1 MKPSVSFIQVTRNR
15 GFLNLW
21 INQILVQ
28 LSYNSLNFAL
38 IIWVFGL
45 TDSSTAVS
53 ALLFAVYLPA
63 VIFGLF
69 SGILID
75 LTDRKKIIMA
85 INILLAIFFVSL
97 IFLKESYAA
106 ILVIAFF
113 INTLGQFYAPAEAS
127 AIPLIVKP
135 KELLWANSL
144 FTTTLFSSFLIGF
157 GLSGPLINHFGI
169 DFVFG
174 MGAALLTLAFLL
186 ALRFPSII
194 NRASKEGRQLVG
206 ALKVLNYQLIK
217 RIIFLEIKNTLEII
231 RGKFPVL
238 FSIMILA
245 GVQVVI
251 GVLAVLIP
259 SFLERDIQ
267 IKATD
272 ASYVLVIPL
281 GLGMVLGGYLI
292 GKIGLKIPK
301 RTIVSLGVM
310 VAGLLFFLVGIAPF
324 VSPVIKH
331 FPKPRPLPF
340 FYQPPLSSILAVG
353 SFLLGAAMV
362 SIIIPSQTV
371 LQENTP
377 EQLRGK
383 VFSVLAVVMQGLSLL
398 PVFFAGILADL
409 FGTLPLLLILGV
421 ATILIGLF
429 ALRPNF
435 YFEEK
440 HLPFKLREFLGLG
453 HWEKE

>member
-1 MKPSVSFIQVTRNR
+1 MQPTVSFIQVIRNR

-45 TDSSTAVS
+45 TNSNTAVS

-85 INILLAIFFVSL
+85 INILLAIFFISL
-97 IFLKESYAA
+97 IFLKESYVA
-106 ILVIAFF
+106 ILVIAFL
-113 INTLGQFYAPAEAS
+113 INILGQFYAPAEAS

-135 KELLWANSL
+135 KELLSANSL

-157 GLSGPLINHFGI
+157 GLSGVLINHFGI

-174 MGAALLTLAFLL
+174 MGGGLLILAFLL
-186 ALRFPSII
+186 ALRFPSIVNI
-194 NRASKEGRQLVG
+194 ASKEGRQLVG
-206 ALKVLNYQLIK
+206 ALRALDYQLIEK
-217 RIIFLEIKNTLEII
+217 IIYLEIKNTIEII

-272 ASYVLVIPL
+272 AAYVLVIPL
-281 GLGMVLGGYLI
+281 GVGMVLGGYLI

-310 VAGLLFFLVGIAPF
+310 VAGLLFLLVGIAPF
-324 VSPVIKH
+324 ASPVIEY

-340 FYQPPLSSILAVG
+340 FYQPPLSGILAVG

-371 LQENTP
+371 LQQNTP

-383 VFSVLAVVMQGLSLL
+383 VFSVLAVVMQGLSLV
-398 PVFFAGILADL
+398 PVFFAGVLADL
-409 FGTLPLLLILGV
+409 FGTLPLLLILGAV
-421 ATILIGLF
+421 TVLIGLF

>member
-1 MKPSVSFIQVTRNR
+1 MGKNASLSSVVKNR

-28 LSYNSLNFAL
+28 LSYNALNFAL

-45 TDSSTAVS
+45 TDSTTAVS

-75 LTDRKKIIMA
+75 ITDRKKIIMA
-85 INILLAIFFVSL
+85 INILLAVLFISL
-97 IFLKESYAA
+97 IFLKGSFPA
-106 ILVIAFF
+106 ILVIAFL
-113 INTLGQFYAPAEAS
+113 INTLGQFYTPTEAS
-127 AIPLIVKP
+127 TIPLIVKP
-135 KELLWANSL
+135 QELLSANSL

-157 GLSGPLINHFGI
+157 GLAGPLINHFGI

-174 MGAALLTLAFLL
+174 MGGGLLTLAFLL
-186 ALRFPSII
+186 ALKFPSII
-194 NRASKEGRQLVG
+194 NRADQEGRQLVR
-206 ALKVLNYQLIK
+206 AIRSRDFESIEQ
-217 RIIFLEIKNTLEII
+217 IIFLEIKKTLEII
-231 RGKFPVL
+231 RGKFPVF
-238 FSIMILA
+238 FSIMILS

-251 GVLAVLIP
+251 GILAVLIP
-259 SFLERDIQ
+259 SFLEREIH
-267 IKATD
+267 INATD

-324 VSPVIKH
+324 ISPVIKY
-331 FPKPRPLPF
+331 FPQPRPLPF

-353 SFLLGAAMV
+353 SFLLGSAMV

-371 LQENTP
+371 LQKNTP

-398 PVFFAGILADL
+398 PVFFAGVLADL
-409 FGTLPLLLILGV
+409 FGTLPLLLILGAV
-421 ATILIGLF
+421 TVLIGLF
-429 ALRPNF
+429 ALKPNF